1 MIDNEITIVTAFY
14 DIGRK
19 DIKNFERDN
28 DKYLSY
34 FEFLA

>member
-19 DIKNFERDN
+19 DIKILKEIMINIYLILNF
-28 DKYLSY
+28 
-34 FEFLA
+34 